1 MPLFRLAADSV
12 LFPPVELAEPDG
24 LLAIGGDLSAG
35 RLLAAYRQGIFPW
48 YGENSPILWWSPN
61 PRCVLFPERLHLP
74 ASLRRV
80 MNSGRFSF
88 TVNRSF
94 RAVMEGCARTPRPGQ
109 DGTWIVPEMSEAYSE
124 LHRRGRAHSV
134 ETWQE
139 GELAGGLYGISLGRV
154 FFGES
159 MFYRRP
165 DASKAALAWLVQNL
179 ARLGF
184 EIMDCQQE
192 TDHMLRFGAELVDR
206 SEFLRIIKRSE
217 QVECAAGEA
226 IDAFWRGRP
235 PDDF

>member
-24 LLAIGGDLSAG
+24 LLAIGGDLSVE

-48 YGENSPILWWSPN
+48 YGESTPILWWSPH
-61 PRCVLFPERLHLP
+61 PRCVLFPGRLHLP

-88 TVNRSF
+88 TVNRAF
-94 RAVMEGCARTPRPGQ
+94 RQVMEYCARAPRPGQ
-109 DGTWIVPEMSEAYSE
+109 DGTWIVPEMIDAYTL
-124 LHRRGRAHSV
+124 LHLRGRAHSV
-134 ETWQE
+134 EAWCE
-139 GELAGGLYGISLGRV
+139 GELAGGLYGVSLGRV

-159 MFYRRP
+159 MFYRQA
-165 DASKAALAWLVQNL
+165 DASKAAFAWLAGRL
-179 ARLGF
+179 DRLGF

-206 SEFLRIIKRSE
+206 KEFLRVIKRAASSE
-217 QVECAAGEA
+217 QEEDEA
-226 IDAFWRGRP
+226 IRAFWRGA
-235 PDDF
+235 